1 MYKIIGADGNEYGPV
16 NDEQIRQWIAEGR
29 ANEQTRV
36 RVEDASDWQTLADRP
51 EFAGALGA
59 KPLPPS
65 SFSTPGYSS
74 PDSRVLDQVSGPATG
89 LIVTAVLGFLA
100 NGFMVIWFLV
110 AGQFQA
116 LPPDLDPEIEKIF
129 QVARS
134 MGGVVSALLGVALS
148 ALVWHGALQ
157 LKKGRSYGWAMTAA
171 ILALVPCTSPCCLVG
186 VPIGIWALVVLMRPE
201 VKSALQQLP

>member
-36 RVEDASDWQTLADRP
+36 RVEDAPDWQTLADRP

-65 SFSTPGYSS
+65 SFSTPGDSS
-74 PDSRVLDQVSGPATG
+74 SDTRVLNQLSGPATG

-100 NGFMVIWFLV
+100 NGFAVVWSLV
-110 AGQFQA
+110 PGRFQP
-116 LPPDLDPEIEKIF
+116 LPPDLDPEIENIL
-129 QVARS
+129 QAASGMV
-134 MGGVVSALLGVALS
+134 GVGSALLGFALS
-148 ALVWHGALQ
+148 ALVWYGALQ

-171 ILALVPCTSPCCLVG
+171 ILALVPCTSPCCFVG